1 MIVPETFEDLCT
13 SGLRVLVVLVMIG
26 RHRAAVGL
34 VLVRS
39 PFYGFIVRSA
49 VLALGLGFTHLGS
62 LVDAY

>member
-1 MIVPETFEDLCT
+1 MIVPETFEDLGT